1 MGWDREVGKARKCSE
16 SRILLQETESE
27 QRRKG
32 RVREQGSEGE
42 AFQGEMWARL
52 AGKSKNADMRRKE
65 LEMTEEQPAGRSLSS
80 PLSLFGTQFS
90 LL

>member
-1 MGWDREVGKARKCSE
+1 
-16 SRILLQETESE
+16 
-27 QRRKG
+27 
-32 RVREQGSEGE
+32 
-42 AFQGEMWARL
+42 MWAGL